1 MSATQRCGGTG
12 PLAGLHVVEFA
23 GLGPAPFCGMMLA
36 DMGAEVVLVERPLPG
51 AAAEH
56 EPTMLDL
63 GRYTVTHR
71 GKRSIALDIKKPEA
85 VAAVLHL
92 IDSADALIEGFR
104 PGVMERLG
112 LGPEVCLGRN
122 PRLVYGRMTGW
133 GQEGTLAQAAGHDI
147 NYVALSGLLA
157 MGSKGTGGI
166 PWIPPTIVGDMGGG
180 AMFLAFGLVCG
191 LFEARRSGKG
201 QVVDAAITD
210 GAAMLGS
217 LIHGVNAAG
226 FWGSDNPLRGDAPFY
241 NVFRCSDG
249 RWISLGPLEPQF
261 YRVLRDKLGLADAEW
276 DAQYDSAPWPALRS
290 RLEGIFSTR
299 TRDEWCALLEGSD
312 ACFAPVLD
320 LEEAPLHPHNQARG
334 AFLSRDGVTQSAPAP
349 RFSRTPGVAGPMP
362 TTRGADG
369 EAVLRDWGFDEAALA
384 SLRAVGAL

>member
-1 MSATQRCGGTG
+1 MTLFVACVLAVCIGIIGVIRTARGKNLLPARVTTARRKVVESQQTARSITIALIVGVVVGILTRW
-12 PLAGLHVVEFA
+12 PVAGL
-23 GLGPAPFCGMMLA
+23 M
-36 DMGAEVVLVERPLPG
+36 
-51 AAAEH
+51 
-56 EPTMLDL
+56 
-63 GRYTVTHR
+63 
-71 GKRSIALDIKKPEA
+71 A

-241 NVFRCSDG
+241 NVFRCCG
-249 RWISLGPLEPQF
+249 CYGGISLGI
-261 YRVLRDKLGLADAEW
+261 KNA
-276 DAQYDSAPWPALRS
+276 
-290 RLEGIFSTR
+290 
-299 TRDEWCALLEGSD
+299 
-312 ACFAPVLD
+312 
-320 LEEAPLHPHNQARG
+320 
-334 AFLSRDGVTQSAPAP
+334 
-349 RFSRTPGVAGPMP
+349 
-362 TTRGADG
+362 
-369 EAVLRDWGFDEAALA
+369 
-384 SLRAVGAL
+384 

>member
-71 GKRSIALDIKKPEA
+71 GKRLIALDIKKPEA

-104 PGVMERLG
+104 PGVMDTLVSGLRCAWGATQTRLW
-112 LGPEVCLGRN
+112 PHD
-122 PRLVYGRMTGW
+122 RMGA
-133 GQEGTLAQAAGHDI
+133 GTLAQAAGHDI

-226 FWGSDNPLRGDAPFY
+226 FWGSDNPLFG
-241 NVFRCSDG
+241 
-249 RWISLGPLEPQF
+249 
-261 YRVLRDKLGLADAEW
+261 
-276 DAQYDSAPWPALRS
+276 
-290 RLEGIFSTR
+290 
-299 TRDEWCALLEGSD
+299 
-312 ACFAPVLD
+312 
-320 LEEAPLHPHNQARG
+320 
-334 AFLSRDGVTQSAPAP
+334 
-349 RFSRTPGVAGPMP
+349 
-362 TTRGADG
+362 
-369 EAVLRDWGFDEAALA
+369 
-384 SLRAVGAL
+384 